1 MSSNKNKNEENRAVA
16 YVRVS
21 SQRQVDEGVSIA
33 AQTRR
38 IKDYAHFKGL
48 SLADNDI
55 FIDEGIS
62 GGVPL
67 WQRPQGGAMH
77 RRMLRE
83 NIPHLISLK
92 IDRMFRM
99 VSDALITVDE
109 LSSEGFTLHVV
120 DLHGEPVDTSSPT
133 GRFFLTILAAM
144 AEMERGLISE
154 RTQMGMDYLKAT
166 QKKFTRAIYG
176 WDTTNEGSLVPN
188 WNEQNVID
196 YMRWMLGLGVT
207 ASSIAKELNK
217 QGIKGKLGGK
227 WYGSSVLNT
236 VRNDFH
242 QQRKKYNKPHNWG
255 EKEWHD
261 AVPW

>member
-1 MSSNKNKNEENRAVA
+1 MSSKKNKNAEDRAVA

-144 AEMERGLISE
+144 AEMERGLIPRE
-154 RTQMGMDYLKAT
+154 HRW
-166 QKKFTRAIYG
+166 G
-176 WDTTNEGSLVPN
+176 WTT
-188 WNEQNVID
+188 
-196 YMRWMLGLGVT
+196 
-207 ASSIAKELNK
+207 
-217 QGIKGKLGGK
+217 
-227 WYGSSVLNT
+227 
-236 VRNDFH
+236 
-242 QQRKKYNKPHNWG
+242 
-255 EKEWHD
+255 
-261 AVPW
+261 

>member
-1 MSSNKNKNEENRAVA
+1 MSSNKKENAENRAVA

-99 VSDALITVDE
+99 GFQWALSLPRDE
-109 LSSEGFTLHVV
+109 HGPLKSLCNDSILFPYRSQMTKIISHIYSYLSSVQRHVIVVQIKECKTSFRFWSTLKS
-120 DLHGEPVDTSSPT
+120 GKPPAEINA
-133 GRFFLTILAAM
+133 IL
-144 AEMERGLISE
+144 
-154 RTQMGMDYLKAT
+154 
-166 QKKFTRAIYG
+166 
-176 WDTTNEGSLVPN
+176 
-188 WNEQNVID
+188 
-196 YMRWMLGLGVT
+196 
-207 ASSIAKELNK
+207 
-217 QGIKGKLGGK
+217 
-227 WYGSSVLNT
+227 
-236 VRNDFH
+236 
-242 QQRKKYNKPHNWG
+242 
-255 EKEWHD
+255 
-261 AVPW
+261 